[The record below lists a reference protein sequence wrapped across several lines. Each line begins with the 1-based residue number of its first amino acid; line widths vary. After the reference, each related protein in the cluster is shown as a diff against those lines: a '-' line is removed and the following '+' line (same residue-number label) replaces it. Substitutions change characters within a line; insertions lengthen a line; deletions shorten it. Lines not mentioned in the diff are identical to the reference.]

1 MGKLRDFLLVSIELS
16 LFFSLCVPFPLN
28 SIQIGNP
35 EDWDK
40 PPDPRKHFVEF
51 FGTGEM

>member
-1 MGKLRDFLLVSIELS
+1 MISCWLVLS
-16 LFFSLCVPFPLN
+16 YLFSFSLCVIFLLI

-40 PPDPRKHFVEF
+40 PHDPRKHFVEF